1 MEAEMASQ
9 EAAAEVKRRHSSELM
24 ANPDIHGVGTA
35 RQGDDWV
42 LEIRVVP
49 GATGLD
55 LPTELDGVPVHIVE
69 DAPFRAGPAQG

>member
-1 MEAEMASQ
+1 MASQ
-9 EAAAEVKRRHSSELM
+9 EAAAEVKRRRSSELM

-35 RQGDDWV
+35 RRGDDWV
-42 LEIRVVP
+42 LEVHVVP

-69 DAPFRAGPAQG
+69 DAPFRAGPAQA